1 VVEVELHN
9 YVEQQEQAVLVVEVL
24 EEMHLNQLE
33 QQELPIQA
41 VVQVDQYHK
50 QIQMD
55 PLQDQPAV
63 RESLS

>member
-9 YVEQQEQAVLVVEVL
+9 YVEQQDQAVLVVEVL

-33 QQELPIQA
+33 QQEQLIQEE
-41 VVQVDQYHK
+41 VVVDQYHK

-55 PLQDQPAV
+55 QLQDQPAV
-63 RESLS
+63 RES